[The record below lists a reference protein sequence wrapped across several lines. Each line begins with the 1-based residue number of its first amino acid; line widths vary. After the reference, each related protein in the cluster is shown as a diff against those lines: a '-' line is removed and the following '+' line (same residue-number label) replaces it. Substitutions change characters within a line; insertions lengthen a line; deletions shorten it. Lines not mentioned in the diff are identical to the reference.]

1 MMQVVHLSAILAAVL
16 LAARAGRVAA
26 RWLHQPEVIGEMTA
40 GLLAGPAALAL
51 MGRTGFDAVLPQPVL
66 GDLKVLGQ
74 AGLILFLVG
83 LAHHLRTGSDHPG
96 RRAVTWVT
104 TGSLL
109 LPLLCGVLLAVWVIT
124 QGGAEVRGD
133 APTASFVLMLAVS
146 LSISA
151 VPVMARIISARGM
164 QNSRVSGL
172 TLTSAV
178 LIDGLGWL
186 LLTLSVCLS
195 AGSVDGFVRS
205 LVALAFAGLCGLVIR
220 VVMAGA
226 PARRLCERSPRAA
239 AAALGL
245 AAVAAALAVEHLG
258 MTAIV
263 GAAAVG
269 ASIPAGTDSPWA
281 PAVAS
286 VSRVGKAVVPVF
298 FVVTGINV
306 FTKGFSS
313 ASWQLFALA
322 LVLGVTGK
330 TLGGYLG
337 ARAGGEPVHRSRQVA
352 VLMNTRGLTE
362 LIILQVGLSA
372 GVLTAPLALA
382 LVVMALVT
390 TAMTGPLL
398 RLLDRGAAAPGKPAA
413 APALLVDGRQRT

>member
-1 MMQVVHLSAILAAVL
+1 MLQVVHLLAVLAAVL

-26 RWLHQPEVIGEMTA
+26 RWLRQPEVIGEMTA

-51 MGRTGFDAVLPQPVL
+51 LGRTGFDAVLPQPVL
-66 GDLKVLGQ
+66 GDLKTVGE

-96 RRAVTWVT
+96 RRAVAWVT

-109 LPLLCGVLLAVWVIT
+109 LPLLCGALLAVWVIT
-124 QGGAEVRGD
+124 QGGAEVRGE
-133 APTASFVLMLAVS
+133 APTASFVLMMAVS

-151 VPVMARIISARGM
+151 VPVMARIITARGM
-164 QNSRVSGL
+164 QRSRAGGL
-172 TLTSAV
+172 TLASAV
-178 LIDGLGWL
+178 LIDALGWL
-186 LLTLSVCLS
+186 LLTLAVCLS
-195 AGSVDGFVRS
+195 SGSVDGFVRS
-205 LVALAFAGLCGLVIR
+205 LIALAFAGLCGLAIR
-220 VVMAGA
+220 VVLSCA
-226 PARRLCERSPRAA
+226 PARRLCARAPRAA
-239 AAALGL
+239 AAALGV
-245 AAVAAALAVEHLG
+245 AAIAAALAVEHLG

-269 ASIPAGTDSPWA
+269 ASVPAGKDSPWA

-298 FVVTGINV
+298 FVVTGISV
-306 FTKGFSS
+306 FGKGVAS

-330 TLGGYLG
+330 VLGGYLG
-337 ARAGGEPVHRSRQVA
+337 ARAGGQPVHQSRQVA

-362 LIILQVGLSA
+362 LIVLQVGLTA

-398 RLLDRGAAAPGKPAA
+398 RLLDRTGPAA
-413 APALLVDGRQRT
+413 EMPALPARVLSERQRA